1 LDRHKL
7 EEHLVRV
14 EEVRSVD
21 LPSEEARLLLRL
33 EVLASRPRRLRL
45 GKPKPRRRSVP
56 VVVRP
61 LSVQQMRLV
70 ALDRPQERLLLAP
83 LVAAEVRSAN
93 RHLLKVGLGVVPVRE
108 RLEGLEEAEVHSVVE
123 AKVADYLAA
132 VVALHSKLHH
142 LELQRN
148 RGRCLGN
155 KINLQLLVNLHKVPV
170 LARLNNNNNLDRCS
184 AQSQLHLLVDY
195 LGAHRNKQVVEVAC
209 LDPRERRLEV
219 AVLLAAQ
226 RHRSLRH
233 QVLVDLEVRKGSS
246 SSNSSKML
254 SASRHLPGEGA
265 VCLERSKV
273 RAAARPLVV
282 NNLGSDLRRK
292 RRQVSV
298 LRSSNKPVRFSVRNL
313 RKHQEVFLVELHHR
327 HQVLSLEEER
337 KLHRRAVKA
346 ALALHH
352 LQELVDFLVRRSL
365 RRRRLVAV
373 RNNRALAVYLG
384 QLELARLADRPYLAA
399 KRPRKEQVA
408 ASLAAGVLKR
418 EGQAY
423 LHQSHQLE

>member
-1 LDRHKL
+1 VDLDRHKL
-7 EEHLVRV
+7 EEHSVRA

-33 EVLASRPRRLRL
+33 EDLASRPRRLRL

-56 VVVRP
+56 VVVLP
-61 LSVQQMRLV
+61 LSAQQIRLV
-70 ALDRPQERLLLAP
+70 ALGRPQERLLLAP
-83 LVAAEVRSAN
+83 LVVAEVRSAN
-93 RHLLKVGLGVVPVRE
+93 RHLLKVGLGVVRVRE

-123 AKVADYLAA
+123 AKVADYLAV

-142 LELQRN
+142 SELQRN

-155 KINLQLLVNLHKVPV
+155 KINLQLLVNLLKVLV
-170 LARLNNNNNLDRCS
+170 LARLNNNLDRCS

-209 LDPRERRLEV
+209 LGPRERRLEV

-233 QVLVDLEVRKGSS
+233 QVLADLEVRKG
-246 SSNSSKML
+246 SNSSKML

-265 VCLERSKV
+265 VCLERSKI
-273 RAAARPLVV
+273 RAAARLLVV

-337 KLHRRAVKA
+337 KLRRRAVKA

-352 LQELVDFLVRRSL
+352 LQELVDFLVRQSL

-408 ASLAAGVLKR
+408 ASLAVGVLKR

-423 LHQSHQLE
+423 LHQSHQVE

>member
-1 LDRHKL
+1 M
-7 EEHLVRV
+7 
-14 EEVRSVD
+14 D

-170 LARLNNNNNLDRCS
+170 LARLNNNNNNLDRCS

>member
-1 LDRHKL
+1 MDLDRHKL
-7 EEHLVRV
+7 EEHSVRA

-21 LPSEEARLLLRL
+21 LPSEEACLLLRL
-33 EVLASRPRRLRL
+33 EDLASRPRRLRL
-45 GKPKPRRRSVP
+45 GKPKPRRRSVR
-56 VVVRP
+56 VVVLP
-61 LSVQQMRLV
+61 LSAQQIRLV
-70 ALDRPQERLLLAP
+70 ALGRRQERLLLAP
-83 LVAAEVRSAN
+83 LVVAEVRSAN

-123 AKVADYLAA
+123 AKVADYLAV

-142 LELQRN
+142 SELQRN

-155 KINLQLLVNLHKVPV
+155 KINLQLLVNLLKVLV
-170 LARLNNNNNLDRCS
+170 LARLNNNLDRCS

-209 LDPRERRLEV
+209 LGPRERRLEV

-233 QVLVDLEVRKGSS
+233 QVLADLEVRKG
-246 SSNSSKML
+246 SNSSKML

-265 VCLERSKV
+265 VCLERSKI

-337 KLHRRAVKA
+337 KLRRRAVKA

-352 LQELVDFLVRRSL
+352 LQELVDFLVRRNL

-423 LHQSHQLE
+423 LHQSQLE

>member
-1 LDRHKL
+1 
-7 EEHLVRV
+7 
-14 EEVRSVD
+14 
-21 LPSEEARLLLRL
+21 
-33 EVLASRPRRLRL
+33 
-45 GKPKPRRRSVP
+45 
-56 VVVRP
+56 
-61 LSVQQMRLV
+61 
-70 ALDRPQERLLLAP
+70 
-83 LVAAEVRSAN
+83 
-93 RHLLKVGLGVVPVRE
+93 
-108 RLEGLEEAEVHSVVE
+108 
-123 AKVADYLAA
+123 
-132 VVALHSKLHH
+132 
-142 LELQRN
+142 
-148 RGRCLGN
+148 
-155 KINLQLLVNLHKVPV
+155 LVNLHKVPV

-209 LDPRERRLEV
+209 LGPRERRLEV

-233 QVLVDLEVRKGSS
+233 QVLADLEVRKGSS

-254 SASRHLPGEGA
+254 SASRHLPGERA

-337 KLHRRAVKA
+337 KLRRRAVKA

-399 KRPRKEQVA
+399 KRPHKEQVA

-423 LHQSHQLE
+423 LHQSQLE

>member
-1 LDRHKL
+1 MDLDRHKL
-7 EEHLVRV
+7 EEHSVRA

-61 LSVQQMRLV
+61 LSAQQIRLV
-70 ALDRPQERLLLAP
+70 ALGRRQERLLLAP
-83 LVAAEVRSAN
+83 LVVAEVRSAN

-123 AKVADYLAA
+123 AKVADYLAV

-142 LELQRN
+142 SELQRN

-155 KINLQLLVNLHKVPV
+155 KINLQLLVNLLKVLV
-170 LARLNNNNNLDRCS
+170 LARLNNNLDRCS

-209 LDPRERRLEV
+209 LGPRERRLEV
-219 AVLLAAQ
+219 AVLLAAR

-233 QVLVDLEVRKGSS
+233 QVLADLEVRKGSS

-265 VCLERSKV
+265 VCLERSKI
-273 RAAARPLVV
+273 RAAARLLVV

-337 KLHRRAVKA
+337 KLRRRAVKA

-352 LQELVDFLVRRSL
+352 LQEVVDFLVRQSP

-423 LHQSHQLE
+423 LHQSQLE